1 MLDPELKYDNSIAI
15 AYGWIML
22 LTFLFIAVMIYLAIG
37 GVENQFLEPINT
49 MIGKGTISTQT
60 KNAIE
65 WQRNMTMTLPVLA
78 LIGAFV
84 WSVVRGVGG
93 RGDSYGGA
101 TYQSFFSG
109 WTMLV
114 LFCVTGFIM
123 SFVGGIFIDS
133 IYTAFDNRGLIQ
145 GDWMPEDW
153 KIVQADTMWWPIN
166 AYYSLCFITP
176 LFGLFLFI
184 QSIVR
189 RTYGNRMA
197 TY

>member
-1 MLDPELKYDNSIAI
+1 MPTRPRYDNEPAI

-37 GVENQFLEPINT
+37 SVENQFLDPINT
-49 MIGKGTISTQT
+49 MINKGTISTQT

-84 WSVVRGVGG
+84 WSVIRGVGG

-101 TYQSFFSG
+101 TYQSFHSG
-109 WTMLV
+109 YTMLV
-114 LFCVTGFIM
+114 LCCLVGFIM
-123 SFVGGIFIDS
+123 SFVGGVFIDTL
-133 IYTAFDNRGLIQ
+133 YTGLDKRGLIQ
-145 GDWMPEDW
+145 GDDMPEDW

-166 AYYSLCFITP
+166 GYFTLCFLTP
-176 LFGLFLFI
+176 LLGLFLFI

-189 RTYGNRMA
+189 KTYGNRMA